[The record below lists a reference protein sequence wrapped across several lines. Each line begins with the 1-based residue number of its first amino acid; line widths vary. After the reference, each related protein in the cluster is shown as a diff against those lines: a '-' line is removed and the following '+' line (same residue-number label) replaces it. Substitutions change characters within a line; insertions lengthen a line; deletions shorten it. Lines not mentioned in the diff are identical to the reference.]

1 MFYDP
6 ESEIDHFMWAIGSQP
21 GYDDIMAFTREESD
35 CGENSRNNPLSLMEG
50 HAYYISVKV
59 RYFCITF
66 TVKKLIDNFTLLNT
80 FPNNISTKENILT
93 IKFVWLFGEFL
104 FNVASHYFIAELL

>member
-1 MFYDP
+1 
-6 ESEIDHFMWAIGSQP
+6 
-21 GYDDIMAFTREESD
+21 
-35 CGENSRNNPLSLMEG
+35 MEG

-59 RYFCITF
+59 GYICITF

-80 FPNNISTKENILT
+80 FPNNISTKEKREKNILT

-104 FNVASHYFIAELL
+104 FNVTSHYFIAELL

>member
-1 MFYDP
+1 
-6 ESEIDHFMWAIGSQP
+6 MWAIGSQP

-59 RYFCITF
+59 RYFYITF
-66 TVKKLIDNFTLLNT
+66 TVKKLIDNFILLNI
-80 FPNNISTKENILT
+80 FPNNISTKEKREREKYQLLNLCGFLGNFYLTLHHIIL
-93 IKFVWLFGEFL
+93 
-104 FNVASHYFIAELL
+104 